1 MTQIRTSP
9 RKAERTAQTRKTAQ
23 KRGWT
28 ITKYAIL
35 TICGFAMFRVASAF
49 ALAERGYTAIGGE
62 TVFILLPLFYYILS
76 ALARDT
82 RRDIKNFKED
92 IENETSL

>member
-23 KRGWT
+23 KRGGVVA
-28 ITKYAIL
+28 KYTVL

-49 ALAERGYTAIGGE
+49 ALAERGYKAIGGE
-62 TVFILLPLFYYILS
+62 AVFTLLPLFYYLLS
-76 ALARDT
+76 ALVSDM
-82 RRDIKNFKED
+82 RRDIKNVKED
-92 IENETSL
+92 IEDETSL